1 MYKGKIDKLIN
12 EINKIARLKRISY
25 KLENIYEE
33 YDEYIEDY
41 YFMEWLRMSQD
52 GITQIEELNNML
64 ELFEQTLEELE
75 IAIYNAEDKVDI
87 ICNSILA
94 YNKKE
99 LGDYINDFELY
110 NDNYIKDTIMN
121 FIENNMY
128 EIDEDYLFLE
138 LEKLLEGGIG
148 QIKDGLINSVNVSGS
163 AWRKGITVCNN
174 TLENQVIK
182 IIENKKILEFKRWQV
197 LIKKVLVFL
206 LQKYPKYY
214 DFINLKYF
222 QKQSKDEIEETLK
235 FDFKKQKIIKDKLIE
250 FMYKNAKMRNLV

>member
-1 MYKGKIDKLIN
+1 MNKTDYKKIEYYLYNYSNIDKLI
-12 EINKIARLKRISY
+12 
-25 KLENIYEE
+25 
-33 YDEYIEDY
+33 DE
-41 YFMEWLRMSQD
+41 
-52 GITQIEELNNML
+52 
-64 ELFEQTLEELE
+64 
-75 IAIYNAEDKVDI
+75 
-87 ICNSILA
+87 
-94 YNKKE
+94 
-99 LGDYINDFELY
+99 
-110 NDNYIKDTIMN
+110 
-121 FIENNMY
+121 
-128 EIDEDYLFLE
+128 
-138 LEKLLEGGIG
+138 
-148 QIKDGLINSVNVSGS
+148 IKDGLINSVNVSGS

-250 FMYKNAKMRNLV
+250 FVYKNAKMRNLV

>member
-1 MYKGKIDKLIN
+1 MNKTDYKKIEYYLYNYSNIDKLI
-12 EINKIARLKRISY
+12 
-25 KLENIYEE
+25 
-33 YDEYIEDY
+33 DE
-41 YFMEWLRMSQD
+41 
-52 GITQIEELNNML
+52 
-64 ELFEQTLEELE
+64 
-75 IAIYNAEDKVDI
+75 
-87 ICNSILA
+87 
-94 YNKKE
+94 
-99 LGDYINDFELY
+99 
-110 NDNYIKDTIMN
+110 
-121 FIENNMY
+121 
-128 EIDEDYLFLE
+128 
-138 LEKLLEGGIG
+138 
-148 QIKDGLINSVNVSGS
+148 IKDGLINSVNVRGS

-250 FMYKNAKMRNLV
+250 FVYKNAKMRNLV

>member
-1 MYKGKIDKLIN
+1 MNKTDYKKIEYYLYNYSNIDKLI
-12 EINKIARLKRISY
+12 
-25 KLENIYEE
+25 
-33 YDEYIEDY
+33 DD
-41 YFMEWLRMSQD
+41 
-52 GITQIEELNNML
+52 
-64 ELFEQTLEELE
+64 
-75 IAIYNAEDKVDI
+75 
-87 ICNSILA
+87 
-94 YNKKE
+94 
-99 LGDYINDFELY
+99 
-110 NDNYIKDTIMN
+110 
-121 FIENNMY
+121 
-128 EIDEDYLFLE
+128 
-138 LEKLLEGGIG
+138 
-148 QIKDGLINSVNVSGS
+148 IKDGLINSVNVSGS

-250 FMYKNAKMRNLV
+250 FVYKNAKMRNLV

>member
-1 MYKGKIDKLIN
+1 MNKTDYKKIEDYLYNYSNIDKLI
-12 EINKIARLKRISY
+12 
-25 KLENIYEE
+25 
-33 YDEYIEDY
+33 DE
-41 YFMEWLRMSQD
+41 
-52 GITQIEELNNML
+52 
-64 ELFEQTLEELE
+64 
-75 IAIYNAEDKVDI
+75 
-87 ICNSILA
+87 
-94 YNKKE
+94 
-99 LGDYINDFELY
+99 
-110 NDNYIKDTIMN
+110 
-121 FIENNMY
+121 
-128 EIDEDYLFLE
+128 
-138 LEKLLEGGIG
+138 
-148 QIKDGLINSVNVSGS
+148 IKDGLINSVNVSGS

-250 FMYKNAKMRNLV
+250 FVYKNAKMRNLV